1 MKTLFMPI
9 KWLQSEY
16 LGLKHFNVY
25 KKTDINKIIL
35 QTEFEIKI
43 KPVKLHLSLAITRI
57 QELGLNRLQFFA
69 DLFLGTGSLI
79 SCFSKPDKGV
89 W

>member
-57 QELGLNRLQFFA
+57 QELGLNRLQ
-69 DLFLGTGSLI
+69 LFCWPVSRNRLLNLMLFKTR
-79 SCFSKPDKGV
+79 
-89 W
+89 